1 MTQAEALE
9 VVDCPLFGAVPTWH
23 AMDDDR
29 TFQEI
34 AATRGHPALVDE
46 RVVEM
51 PAAPTVV
58 VVGEL
63 DTRPLR
69 VVAS

>member
-1 MTQAEALE
+1 MTQTEALE
-9 VVDCPLFGAVPTWH
+9 VVDCPLFGAAPTWQ

-29 TFQEI
+29 TFHEI
-34 AATRGHPALVDE
+34 AATLGDPATVDE
-46 RVVEM
+46 RVVAM
-51 PAAPTVV
+51 PAAPSAV

>member
-1 MTQAEALE
+1 MTQTEALE
-9 VVDCPLFGAVPTWH
+9 VVDCPLFGAKPTWR
-23 AMDDDR
+23 MDDDR

-34 AATRGHPALVDE
+34 AATHGHPALVE

-51 PAAPTVV
+51 PAPPSGV